1 MTGQVIKKKRSS
13 SLKINKNRISKRRM
27 SKRSKSAPARI
38 RSPVISVI
46 VKDLAGKEYKLGR
59 LPITITIR
67 KIKQNLSIKSFMRPT
82 QQILF
87 CKQNIEYPELEDN
100 MVLHQLLRP
109 NQKEINLDVI
119 CDNIIKN
126 KNHLRQLLE
135 DYMFG
140 DQSGE
145 FKEWAQKQKDHIVE
159 KYGTIEEWNTSAIT
173 DMSELFITDDEQFDF
188 SSFNY
193 DIRGWDTS
201 NVTNMEK
208 MFFGATSFNIDISEW
223 DTSKVTNM
231 NRMFEDAKSFTKDI
245 SKWKVNN
252 VIHHE
257 NVFTG
262 CPLSTM
268 ANRQPIFTAR

>member
-1 MTGQVIKKKRSS
+1 
-13 SLKINKNRISKRRM
+13 M

-67 KIKQNLSIKSFMRPT
+67 KIKQNLSIKSFMRST

-87 CKQNIEYPELEDN
+87 CKQNIENPELEDN

-126 KNHLRQLLE
+126 KNNLRQLLE

-145 FKEWAQKQKDHIVE
+145 FKQWAQDEKDHIVE

-173 DMSELFITDDEQFDF
+173 DMSELFITDIELFDF
-188 SSFNY
+188 SLFNY
-193 DIRGWDTS
+193 DISGWDTS

-245 SKWKVNN
+245 SKWTVNN

-268 ANRQPIFTAR
+268 ANRQPKFTAK